1 MQRLSHVFLLA
12 WGWRRWGLALFAGA
26 ASALSL
32 APLGWF
38 AVLWLTFPALVWL
51 LDGAI
56 AAEGTGR
63 RRFRPAM
70 AVGWW
75 FGFGY
80 HLAGLWWIGRAF
92 LVDAEAFAWLLPA
105 AVLAMPA
112 GLALF
117 SALSGA
123 IAALFWR
130 SGWPRIVVLAFAL
143 SLTDWLRGTI
153 LTGFP
158 WNTFGQAFAGNL
170 VLVQGASIV
179 GAYGLGFLAI
189 LIFAAP
195 AVLADEAPG
204 RRIFA
209 GLAALLLALMAGFG
223 FFRLSQESPGEVA
236 DTAIRIVQPAIPQE
250 EKWLPENR
258 ANVFS
263 TYVEMSGR
271 PFPEALAGASRR
283 LTIWPE
289 SAVPFLLTEEP
300 GALAAIAGFLKPGET
315 LVTGAIRSEI
325 RGEQRV
331 FYNSIFSIADDGT
344 IVDAYDK
351 VRLVPFGEYVP
362 LEGFFEA
369 LGIRGLVQGA
379 GTFEAGFRQRPMRLD
394 GLPAFLPLVCYEII
408 FPGIAST
415 SEEEAGWI
423 LNVTNDAWFG
433 MTAGPYQHLVQARLR
448 AVEQGMPVI
457 RAANTGISAIFDS
470 RGRILDRL
478 ELGVRGAIDAALP
491 ARLPPTFYARHGLSL
506 FFIAL
511 LVSFGFIFI
520 LRLKINTRND

>member
-12 WGWRRWGLALFAGA
+12 WGWRRWGLAFLTGA

-38 AVLWLTFPALVWL
+38 AVLWITFPALVWL

-56 AAEGTGR
+56 AAEGSGR
-63 RRFRPAM
+63 RRLRPAM

-92 LVDAEAFAWLLPA
+92 LVDADAFAWLLPF

-117 SALSGA
+117 TALAGA
-123 IAALFWR
+123 ICAPFWR
-130 SGWPRIVVLAFAL
+130 SGWQRIVVLAFAL
-143 SLTDWLRGTI
+143 ALTDWLRGTV

-158 WNTFGQAFAGNL
+158 WNTFGQALADNVILIQAVSVIGT
-170 VLVQGASIV
+170 
-179 GAYGLGFLAI
+179 YGLGLLVAI
-189 LIFAAP
+189 VFAAP

-204 RRIFA
+204 RRAFVAFA
-209 GLAALLLALMAGFG
+209 GCLLAATAGFG
-223 FFRLSQESPGEVA
+223 FVRLSQENAGDVA
-236 DTAIRIVQPAIPQE
+236 NAAIRVVQPAIPQE
-250 EKWLPENR
+250 EKWIPENR
-258 ANVFS
+258 SSVFA
-263 TYVEMSGR
+263 TYVEMSAR
-271 PFPEALAGASRR
+271 PFPDSLADASRR
-283 LTIWPE
+283 LVIWPE

-300 GALAAIAGFLKPGET
+300 GALAAIAAFLKPQEM
-315 LVTGAIRSEI
+315 LVTGAIRSES

-331 FYNSIFSIADDGT
+331 FYNSIYSIADDGT
-344 IVDAYDK
+344 IIDAYDK

-362 LEGFFEA
+362 LESFFDS

-379 GTFEAGFRQRPMRLD
+379 GDFEPGFRQRLMRLD

-408 FPGIAST
+408 FPQST
-415 SEEEAGWI
+415 LTPEGPAQWI

-433 MTAGPYQHLVQARLR
+433 VTTGPYQHLAQARLR
-448 AVEQGMPVI
+448 AVEQGLPVI
-457 RAANTGISAIFDS
+457 RAANTGISAVIDS
-470 RGRILDRL
+470 KGRILDRL
-478 ELGVRGAIDAALP
+478 ELGIRGTIDTRLP
-491 ARLPPTFYARHGLSL
+491 APVSPTFYARNGLTL
-506 FFIAL
+506 FFIL
-511 LVSFGFIFI
+511 LLILFGFISIF
-520 LRLKINTRND
+520 RLKINTRND